1 MVAGC
6 PEFLGESI
14 LAFVITFNDFDAW
27 GEAVSGASLRLACDA
42 VETPFW
48 TLGILDLGGI
58 VLQIASEG
66 GGNVCYGG
74 NTHAGPIL
82 FMPLSLAHE
91 HVVNGEPLDDDS
103 LFAIPRN
110 ADFSIRVRRKAHSW
124 CSIALPPDAAMLGG
138 KPLAGSERVACRPG
152 AVRGLRSLARTMAS
166 SLLEMPAGTAAH
178 RAAAAELSRA
188 ALDCL
193 SGAEP
198 PRPAPV
204 GRPRIDRR
212 MIIRRSMEAVDAATA
227 LPTAADLARHAGV
240 NGRTL
245 LRAFQ
250 ETYGMPPKR
259 YLLLRELH
267 RIHRVLAAGAPD
279 DATVADVLVRHG
291 VWEFGRF
298 AGRYRKHF
306 GELPSATLKRARA

>member
-1 MVAGC
+1 M
-6 PEFLGESI
+6 
-14 LAFVITFNDFDAW
+14 ITFNDFDAW

-42 VETPFW
+42 VETPSW
-48 TLGILDLGGI
+48 TLGILDLGGV

-74 NTHAGPIL
+74 NTHAGPLL
-82 FMPLSLAHE
+82 FVPLSLAHE

-103 LFAIPRN
+103 VFAIPRN

-124 CSIALPPDAAMLGG
+124 CSIALASDAAVPGG
-138 KPLAGSERVACRPG
+138 KAMAGSERMACRAG
-152 AVRGLRSLARTMAS
+152 SVRRLRSLARSMAS

-178 RAAAAELSRA
+178 RAAGAELSRA
-188 ALDCL
+188 AVGCL
-193 SGAEP
+193 TDAVP
-198 PRPAPV
+198 PRTASV

-212 MIIRRSMEAVDAATA
+212 MIVRSSMEAIDAATA

-250 ETYGMPPKR
+250 ETYGMPPKQ

-267 RIHRVLAAGAPD
+267 RIRRVLAAGAPD
-279 DATVADVLVRHG
+279 DATVADVLARHG
-291 VWEFGRF
+291 IWEFGRF

-306 GELPSATLKRARA
+306 GELPSATLKGARA